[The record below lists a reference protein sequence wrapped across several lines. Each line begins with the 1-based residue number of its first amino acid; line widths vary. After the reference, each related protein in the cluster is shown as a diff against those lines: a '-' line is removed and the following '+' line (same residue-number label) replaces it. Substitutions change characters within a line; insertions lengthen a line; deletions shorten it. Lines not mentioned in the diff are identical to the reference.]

1 MGTKPKTLQ
10 GSLKNGTPITASIP
24 FFKMPYKQ
32 TAEVVRRSSI
42 TLEN

>member
-10 GSLKNGTPITASIP
+10 DSLKNGTPITASIR

-32 TAEVVRRSSI
+32 QKLSGA
-42 TLEN
+42 LQLH